1 MERLKKMC
9 KHIILRHQHD
19 AITINFDILKNVI
32 VNHIDTENLLL
43 DERNKTKQKT
53 NIDVSDT
60 IKEHKKRHKEILNR
74 LFVLE
79 EDLNEH
85 IKLYDQLHIHRL

>member
-1 MERLKKMC
+1 MEKLKKMC

-32 VNHIDTENLLL
+32 VNHVDTENLLL
-43 DERNKTKQKT
+43 DERNKT
-53 NIDVSDT
+53 NIDVSDS

>member
-43 DERNKTKQKT
+43 DERNKT
-53 NIDVSDT
+53 NIHINVSDT
-60 IKEHKKRHKEILNR
+60 LKEHKKRHKEILNR

>member
-32 VNHIDTENLLL
+32 VNHVDTENLLL
-43 DERNKTKQKT
+43 DECNKT
-53 NIDVSDT
+53 NIDVSDS

>member
-43 DERNKTKQKT
+43 DERNKT
-53 NIDVSDT
+53 NIDVSDS

>member
-9 KHIILRHQHD
+9 KYIILRHQND

-32 VNHIDTENLLL
+32 VNHVDTENILL
-43 DERNKTKQKT
+43 DERNKT
-53 NIDVSDT
+53 NIDVSDL

>member
-43 DERNKTKQKT
+43 DERNKT
-53 NIDVSDT
+53 NIHSDVSDT

>member
-43 DERNKTKQKT
+43 DEHNKRNIHI
-53 NIDVSDT
+53 NVSDT
-60 IKEHKKRHKEILNR
+60 IKEHKKRHKEILNK
-74 LFVLE
+74 LIVIE
-79 EDLNEH
+79 KE
-85 IKLYDQLHIHRL
+85 LYDHIHIHKL

>member
-9 KHIILRHQHD
+9 KHIIIRHQHE
-19 AITINFDILKNVI
+19 AISINFDILKYVI
-32 VNHIDTENLLL
+32 AKHINTENLLL

-53 NIDVSDT
+53 HIDVSDT

-79 EDLNEH
+79 KDVNEH

>member
-1 MERLKKMC
+1 MDPVYL
-9 KHIILRHQHD
+9 
-19 AITINFDILKNVI
+19 V
-32 VNHIDTENLLL
+32 
-43 DERNKTKQKT
+43 QK
-53 NIDVSDT
+53 VL
-60 IKEHKKRHKEILNR
+60 KEHKKRHKEILNR

>member
-1 MERLKKMC
+1 MERLQKMC

-43 DERNKTKQKT
+43 DEHNKRNIHI
-53 NIDVSDT
+53 NVSDT

-79 EDLNEH
+79 KDLNEH

>member
-9 KHIILRHQHD
+9 KHIIIRHQHE
-19 AITINFDILKNVI
+19 AISINFDILKYVI
-32 VNHIDTENLLL
+32 AKHINTENLLL
-43 DERNKTKQKT
+43 DERNKT
-53 NIDVSDT
+53 NIHSDVSDT

>member
-43 DERNKTKQKT
+43 DERNKI
-53 NIDVSDT
+53 NIHINVSDS